1 MIMLKSYAAIYKH
14 GHLDWLDDVP
24 QQENVQVIVTFIES
38 APKKPLTQ
46 AQKILQQAWGCI
58 EIPRT
63 IAQIDADIAQMRSE
77 WE

>member
-1 MIMLKSYAAIYKH
+1 MLKSYTAIYKH
-14 GHLDWLDDVP
+14 GYLDWLNDVPP

-38 APKKPLTQ
+38 STPKKSLTQ
-46 AQKILQQAWGCI
+46 AQNILHQAWGCI
-58 EIPRT
+58 EIPCT